1 MKRFGKRE
9 KRKRGAIE
17 TTSQLYLLIK
27 KIVAIYDVT
36 IHDTNIFSR
45 NITTSGY

>member
-9 KRKRGAIE
+9 KRKEEAQSKQRANY
-17 TTSQLYLLIK
+17 TYVK